1 MCSVCLSVKKLARAL
16 HAPTAFNSKRRYQ
29 KLAIAIRVLQSTE
42 YLVISRCCFAED
54 GKEMYQDSKR
64 TCTVIVLLIRPFVWC
79 RYRHR
84 RRRGLGKTPYCSVR
98 DWTRFLRHRI
108 KKYPDSPV
116 HTLSDSLRIYF
127 FPLWRAYLSFYGF
140 AVEFAGYVWTVAV
153 SGTKKLRIRKYP
165 DTCGR
170 GLRLLVLGSL
180 KCPSRQNFYFLI
192 WFYVSRTHR

>member
-1 MCSVCLSVKKLARAL
+1 MSLSS
-16 HAPTAFNSKRRYQ
+16 PSP
-29 KLAIAIRVLQSTE
+29 SW
-42 YLVISRCCFAED
+42 FA
-54 GKEMYQDSKR
+54 
-64 TCTVIVLLIRPFVWC
+64 
-79 RYRHR
+79 
-84 RRRGLGKTPYCSVR
+84 KTPYCSVR

-127 FPLWRAYLSFYGF
+127 FPLWRTYLFFDGF

-170 GLRLLVLGSL
+170 GLSQRGQRASHINDARYEIKKYWACRAIWANFFAWQVVSL
-180 KCPSRQNFYFLI
+180 TKNERPSQTVFLKVDPRSTFHNNFLQPTRIVFVGRRVGQAREKNSWKHQPKGATKQCCATSWRFL
-192 WFYVSRTHR
+192 